1 MSTTIAHTEAIAEA
15 CAQLAAAGNAVTTRA
30 VREIVGGGSETT
42 ILRGIH
48 AWQDARL
55 HHRPDVPPLPE
66 ALATSASALVAKV
79 WSEAWTA
86 LAPRLESA
94 HRDAERAQAEAQ
106 RRADEAMD
114 LNARLEEEVEHERA
128 RAAAAAE
135 RERQLE
141 IALARSEEARTR
153 LELAVSEL
161 ARCRQELDQAYARE
175 RDGQAAA
182 ALVEGQ
188 LQAASMQLQSMAES
202 WQVERAGLQ
211 ERVTD
216 LERREAVASE
226 AAKRV
231 GLVEAELAACRSELE
246 FLRRA
251 AASLPDAASLPA
263 AGVDT
268 SSMEASTNPGDPAA
282 RIRPMRARRPTPASP
297 AGS

>member
-1 MSTTIAHTEAIAEA
+1 MSTTIAHCDAIADA
-15 CAQLAAAGNAVTTRA
+15 CAQLAAVGKAVTTRA

-55 HHRPDVPPLPE
+55 HRPDVPPPPE
-66 ALATSASALVAKV
+66 ALATSADALVTKV
-79 WSEAWTA
+79 WTEAWAA

-94 HRDAERAQAEAQ
+94 NRDAERAQAEAQ
-106 RRADEAMD
+106 RRADEAME
-114 LNARLEEEVEHERA
+114 LNARLEADLEHERA
-128 RAAAAAE
+128 GAAAASE

-153 LELAVSEL
+153 LESAVSEL
-161 ARCRQELDQAYARE
+161 GRCRQELDQAHARE

-182 ALVEGQ
+182 ALAEGQ
-188 LQAASMQLQSMAES
+188 LKAVSMQLQSMGER
-202 WQVERAGLQ
+202 WQGERAGLL
-211 ERVTD
+211 ERITD

-226 AAKRV
+226 AAKRL
-231 GLVEAELAACRSELE
+231 GLVEAELAARRSELE

-251 AASLPDAASLPA
+251 AASLPDAAALPA

-268 SSMEASTNPGDPAA
+268 SSMEPSTKSGDPTD
-282 RIRPMRARRPTPASP
+282 RVRPMRARRPTPASP

>member
-1 MSTTIAHTEAIAEA
+1 MSTTIAHSEAIGDA
-15 CAQLAAAGNAVTTRA
+15 CAQLAAAGKAVTTRA

-42 ILRGIH
+42 ILKGIH
-48 AWQDARL
+48 AWQDVRL
-55 HHRPDVPPLPE
+55 HRPDVPPMPE
-66 ALATSASALVAKV
+66 AVATAASALVSKV
-79 WSEAWTA
+79 WTEAWAVLT
-86 LAPRLESA
+86 PRLESA
-94 HRDAERAQAEAQ
+94 NRHAEKAQAEAN
-106 RRADEAMD
+106 RRTDEVMD
-114 LNARLEEEVEHERA
+114 LNARLEAELEHERA
-128 RAAAAAE
+128 RASAASE

-153 LELAVSEL
+153 LEVAVSEL
-161 ARCRQELDQAYARE
+161 DCCRQELDLARARE

-188 LQAASMQLQSMAES
+188 LKAVSMQLQSMGES
-202 WQVERAGLQ
+202 WQAERTGLL
-211 ERVTD
+211 ERITD

-231 GLVEAELAACRSELE
+231 ELLEAELAACRSELE

-251 AASLPDAASLPA
+251 AASLPDAVAVTA

-268 SSMEASTNPGDPAA
+268 SSLQPPMKTVNPAD
-282 RIRPMRARRPTPASP
+282 RVRPTRGSS